1 MALKIILV
9 IVLSAFS
16 SISLSAQDFSEKI
29 LGDWKGPRKQSILTI
44 AYGDIKK
51 GQDPEKFYGALTW
64 LTDPNKEDG
73 TPKLDDNN
81 PDEGLKNTPLLGLT
95 ILTHLEWKG
104 DQEEWIWKE
113 GRIYDPESGY
123 TYSFQAEIDPENP
136 DVLMGRGFLGF
147 SLLGR
152 TAEWTRMK

>member
-1 MALKIILV
+1 
-9 IVLSAFS
+9 
-16 SISLSAQDFSEKI
+16 
-29 LGDWKGPRKQSILTI
+29 
-44 AYGDIKK
+44 
-51 GQDPEKFYGALTW
+51 
-64 LTDPNKEDG
+64 
-73 TPKLDDNN
+73 
-81 PDEGLKNTPLLGLT
+81 
-95 ILTHLEWKG
+95 LEWKG